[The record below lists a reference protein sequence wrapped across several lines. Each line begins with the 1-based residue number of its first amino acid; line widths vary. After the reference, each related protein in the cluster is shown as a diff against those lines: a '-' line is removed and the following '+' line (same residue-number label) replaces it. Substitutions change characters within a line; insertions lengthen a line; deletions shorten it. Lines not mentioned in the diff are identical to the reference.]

1 MDKIKNTRVLPAT
14 HSAEMIGR
22 MVENAF
28 GVKEAVH
35 VPRST
40 WQFYDWCQENGLDMV
55 HWVREIDKVRSPRV
69 EFSDYLWS
77 CLWGLHCSRYKQGLP
92 CPPWSP
98 PQGYESFLEKVESGE
113 MKEMNKPLTKDE
125 D

>member
-1 MDKIKNTRVLPAT
+1 MDKITNTRVLPAVP
-14 HSAEMIGR
+14 SAEMIGR

-40 WQFYDWCQENGLDMV
+40 WYFYDWCQENGLDMV
-55 HWVREIDKVRSPRV
+55 GWVRKIDEARPSNV
-69 EFSDYLWS
+69 EFSYFLWG
-77 CLWGLHCSRYKQGLP
+77 CLWKLECSRYKQGLP
-92 CPPWSP
+92 CPPGSP
-98 PQGYESFLEKVESGE
+98 PEGYADFLEKLESGVFT
-113 MKEMNKPLTKDE
+113 EMNKPLTKDE